1 MQQMKRRQFLT
12 AGCCAGVYGAAPSAL
27 VQLRHDRPVVVPLK
41 QKYSFEIEVVAPA
54 KSLCHSHRV
63 GEKFAYPRDLGKIC
77 PWLRDSMSG
86 MLSAMEWGA
95 VFPWDY
101 EGTPFHKVSD
111 PEGVTTEFVHC
122 PDPTPDGIV
131 VKITRRA
138 IKG

>member
-1 MQQMKRRQFLT
+1 MKRRQFLT
-12 AGCCAGVYGAAPSAL
+12 TGCCAGALGAAP
-27 VQLRHDRPVVVPLK
+27 QDRPLVKPLK

-54 KSLCHSHRV
+54 KSLCHNHKV
-63 GEKFAYPRDLGKIC
+63 GQKFAYPRDLGNIC

-86 MLSAMEWGA
+86 MLSALEWGA

-101 EGTPFHKVSD
+101 EGTAFHKVSD

-138 IKG
+138 I

>member
-1 MQQMKRRQFLT
+1 MKRRQFLT
-12 AGCCAGVYGAAPSAL
+12 TGCCAGALGAAP
-27 VQLRHDRPVVVPLK
+27 QDHPVVKPLK
-41 QKYSFEIEVVAPA
+41 PKYSFEIEVVAPA
-54 KSLCHSHRV
+54 KSLCHYHKA

-86 MLSAMEWGA
+86 MLSALEWGA

-101 EGTPFHKVSD
+101 EGTPFHKVRD

-138 IKG
+138 I

>member
-1 MQQMKRRQFLT
+1 
-12 AGCCAGVYGAAPSAL
+12 
-27 VQLRHDRPVVVPLK
+27 
-41 QKYSFEIEVVAPA
+41 
-54 KSLCHSHRV
+54 
-63 GEKFAYPRDLGKIC
+63 
-77 PWLRDSMSG
+77 
-86 MLSAMEWGA
+86 MEWGA

-111 PEGVTTEFVHC
+111 PEGVTTEFVRC